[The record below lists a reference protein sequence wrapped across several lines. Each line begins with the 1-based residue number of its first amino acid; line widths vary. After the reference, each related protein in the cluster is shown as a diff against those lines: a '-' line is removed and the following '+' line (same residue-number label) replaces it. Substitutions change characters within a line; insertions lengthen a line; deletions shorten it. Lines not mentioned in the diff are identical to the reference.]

1 MAYKMCWSY
10 GKHEIF
16 PLREEKSLSGIYTE
30 INQPFIFEWKPCYA
44 RLEYQKNQTYLT
56 VWLCCQDDYTKEF
69 KNSPAFL
76 RIYRYWIA
84 IGKRIGLNFND
95 IEFTYNKEQD
105 VMRLIYNI
113 DYLKKYPALL
123 RTRIL
128 WLHLFF
134 LRLLQERRITVFNLL
149 RYRNRL
155 LKQGINLLQALIIC
169 EVSTKDKR
177 KYQTGEY
184 WIGGHH
190 LFKELCVDQYVAAG
204 NETSIVASYI
214 KNCPNNNPSM
224 FDRSLFDSDINIQKN
239 RYQSYLGNFYNY
251 SVLKS
256 HEAYLKTYQKL
267 LNEKQTKTTD
277 F

>member
-16 PLREEKSLSGIYTE
+16 PLRTEEGLSNQYTDTGYV
-30 INQPFIFEWKPCYA
+30 FTFEWKPCYA
-44 RLEYQKNQTYLT
+44 RLGYQKNQTYLT

-84 IGKRIGLNFND
+84 IGKQIGLNFND
-95 IEFTYNKEQD
+95 IEFNYNKEQD
-105 VMRLIYNI
+105 VMRVIYNI
-113 DYLKKYPALL
+113 GYLKKYPALL

-169 EVSTKDKR
+169 EISTKDKR

-184 WIGGHH
+184 WAGGHH

-224 FDRSLFDSDINIQKN
+224 FDNSLFAYDNNISGY
-239 RYQSYLGNFYNY
+239 RYQGYLMDFCNQP
-251 SVLKS
+251 VLKS
-256 HEAYLKTYQKL
+256 HEYYLRIYKRL

>member
-1 MAYKMCWSY
+1 MCWSY

-16 PLREEKSLSGIYTE
+16 PLRTEGMLSDQYTDNGY
-30 INQPFIFEWKPCYA
+30 IFSFEWKPCYA
-44 RLEYQKNQTYLT
+44 RLGYQKNQTYLT
-56 VWLCCQDDYTKEF
+56 VWLCCQDDYTKKF

-84 IGKRIGLNFND
+84 IGKQIGLNLND

-105 VMRLIYNI
+105 VMRVIYNI
-113 DYLKKYPALL
+113 DYLKKYPTSL

-169 EVSTKDKR
+169 EISTKDKR

-184 WIGGHH
+184 WDGGHH
-190 LFKELCVDQYVAAG
+190 LFYQLCVDQYINAG
-204 NETSIVASYI
+204 KEKSIVASYI

-224 FDRSLFDSDINIQKN
+224 FDHSLFYYDINIQKN
-239 RYQSYLGNFYNY
+239 RYQSYLGNVYNY

-256 HEAYLKTYQKL
+256 HESYLKLYKKL
-267 LNEKQTKTTD
+267 LNENQTTTTD

>member
-1 MAYKMCWSY
+1 MAYNMCWSY

-16 PLREEKSLSGIYTE
+16 PLREEGSLSGIYTE
-30 INQPFIFEWKPCYA
+30 TNQPFIFEWKPCYA
-44 RLEYQKNQTYLT
+44 RLGYQKNQTYLT
-56 VWLCCQDDYTKEF
+56 VWLCCRDDYTKEF

-95 IEFTYNKEQD
+95 IEFNYNKEQD
-105 VMRLIYNI
+105 VMRVIYNI
-113 DYLKKYPALL
+113 GYLKKYPALL

-169 EVSTKDKR
+169 EVSINDKR
-177 KYQTGEY
+177 KYKTGEY
-184 WIGGHH
+184 WAGGHH
-190 LFKELCVDQYVAAG
+190 LFYHLCVDQYINAG
-204 NETSIVASYI
+204 KEKSIVTSYI
-214 KNCPNNNPSM
+214 RNCPNNTPNL
-224 FDRSLFDSDINIQKN
+224 FDNSLFVIDNNISKN
-239 RYQSYLGNFYNY
+239 RYKSYLTQF
-251 SVLKS
+251 SEQPVLKS
-256 HEAYLKTYQKL
+256 HESYLKTYQNL